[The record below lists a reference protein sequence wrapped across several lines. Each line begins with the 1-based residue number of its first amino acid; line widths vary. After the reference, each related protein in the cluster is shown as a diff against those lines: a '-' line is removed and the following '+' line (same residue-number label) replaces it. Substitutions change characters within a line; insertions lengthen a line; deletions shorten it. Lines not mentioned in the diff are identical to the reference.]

1 MKLSNLLLL
10 IAVIIGFEFLILTL
24 FMDVPDSVILLHATT
39 SVIIFI
45 LLKITNSKI
54 NKAKK

>member
-1 MKLSNLLLL
+1 MKLTNLLLL

-45 LLKITNSKI
+45 LLKVTHSKI
-54 NKAKK
+54 YKTKK